1 MNSNG
6 SGHANEIKEPVKTVS
21 NPFPGLRPFEV
32 DESHLFFGREGQSD
46 EVVYKLIENRF
57 VAVMGS
63 SGSGKS
69 SLMNCGV
76 IPKLYSGL
84 YPENYKDWEV
94 IKTMPGTSP
103 VENLAKSVL
112 SVDKQFQQVENED
125 KTFRKIFAST
135 ILRSSSLGLVDL
147 IAQSSHLAGK
157 NIFLLVDQFEE
168 LFRFQ
173 IGDNIYDDI
182 NETTA
187 YINLLLEAI
196 DQNELPVFVAIT
208 IRSDYSGNFA
218 QYPTLTKKIN
228 RSHYLIPQMSRDQRR
243 QAIESPVAVGRGRIA
258 PRLVQE
264 LLNDV
269 EDDPDQL
276 PIIQHAL
283 MRTWAYWTENRSLD
297 EPVDI
302 KHYEAIGT
310 IRLALSQHAN
320 EIYDGLSEYE
330 KEICE
335 ALFKTITEKG
345 QDDRGVRRPSRL
357 DLIAAIAGVPEED
370 LIAVIE
376 KFRKSGNSLLMPSQD
391 IPLTSDAI
399 IDVSHESLIRI
410 WAKLHQWVAEE
421 DEAIEMYLRLSDA
434 AGKYQQGLTTLWR
447 PPDLQLAL
455 NWQQKYNPTLV
466 WAQRFAPAFERA
478 MVFLRSSHEAYEIE
492 VKNKETQQKRRLR
505 TTRILSLI
513 FGIIAI
519 FSILLMV
526 YGFSQQLE
534 AEKQRKLAEKEKV
547 EAETQRNVAINLRQ
561 QEEQLKK
568 DAIVARKMAE
578 DQRNVAKQAEKAAL
592 FNEQLAKEQA
602 LLAEERRIEAVRAR
616 VYAERKEVE
625 AKSQRDEANRQRNIA
640 DNKQKEAYRLRL
652 LSIARTMAVKSLQQE
667 ESQLK
672 GLLAL
677 QAYNFNETYDGNHH
691 DYDIYDGLYYAHK
704 TLKGDSVNRLIGHSG
719 SIRSMVFTKDSQKL
733 FTTSGDGRTLLWKFG
748 DETRSFTEISDN
760 GRNDLSNRILAI
772 SPDEK
777 WLISGHNAS
786 YIEVFSLT
794 NIRRKPE
801 KINIHNKRI
810 WDLVYMPDNSGF
822 ISIGADSTL
831 YFCDL
836 KNKTE
841 IRKVNTRINSLAVS
855 PDSKTIALARED
867 GKLVLLDKTNGYQ
880 ESIHVLTSDHSPLQS
895 IAFNQAGNLLAV
907 GEKGGLV
914 KIWDLKEKRIKANL
928 PGFSARVNDL
938 VFGPNDRMLAAAS
951 FNGEVRIWF
960 MHQLNTQPVVLRD
973 HDDWVWSLAFSPNG
987 DYLVTGSVNSL
998 IRVFHTN
1005 PQMLADQFCEDLK
1018 RNLSA
1023 KEWQEFVASDEDVEY
1038 IDTCPGLPEGKAD
1051 LRDY

>member
-1 MNSNG
+1 MNNNG
-6 SGHANEIKEPVKTVS
+6 TGLTNDLKDPVKTVS

-57 VAVMGS
+57 VAIMGS

-84 YPENYKDWEV
+84 YPENHNDWEV
-94 IKTMPGTSP
+94 ITTMPGTNP
-103 VENLAKSVL
+103 IENLAKSIL
-112 SVDKQFQQVENED
+112 SIDRQFRHIED
-125 KTFRKIFAST
+125 EDRTFQKIFATT

-147 IAQSSHLAGK
+147 IEQSSYLEGK

-173 IGDNIYDDI
+173 IGDNVYDDI

-187 YINLLLEAI
+187 YINLLIEAI
-196 DQNELPVFVAIT
+196 NQDELPVFIAIT

-218 QYPTLTKKIN
+218 QYPELTKKIN

-243 QAIESPVAVGRGRIA
+243 QAIEAPVAVGRGRIA

-283 MRTWAYWTENRSLD
+283 MRTWAYWTDNRSID

-320 EIYDGLSEYE
+320 EIYDELSDAE

-335 ALFKTITEKG
+335 TLFKTITEKG
-345 QDDRGVRRPSRL
+345 KDGAGVRKPSRL
-357 DLIAAIAGVPEED
+357 NLIAAIAGVPETD
-370 LIAVIE
+370 LIEVIE
-376 KFRKSGNSLLMPSQD
+376 KFRKSGNSLLMPPQD
-391 IPLTSDAI
+391 IPLSSEAI

-410 WAKLHQWVAEE
+410 WGKLHQWVAEE

-466 WAQRFAPAFERA
+466 WAQRFDPAYERA
-478 MVFLRSSHEAYEIE
+478 MVFLRSSHEAYEVE
-492 VKNKETQQKRRLR
+492 VKNKEAQQKRRLR

-513 FGIIAI
+513 FGIVAI

-534 AEKQRKLAEKEKV
+534 AEKQRKLAEKEKI
-547 EAETQRNVAINLRQ
+547 EAETQRNVAVNLRQ

-578 DQRNVAKQAEKAAL
+578 DQRNVAKQAEKNAL
-592 FNEQLAKEQA
+592 FNAQLAKDQA
-602 LLAEERRIEAVRAR
+602 LLAEERRIDAVKAR
-616 VYAERKEVE
+616 IYAEGKEVE
-625 AKSQRDEANRQRNIA
+625 AKLQRDEANRQKNIA

-652 LSIARTMAVKSLQQE
+652 LSIARTIAVKSLQQDE
-667 ESQLK
+667 MQLRA
-672 GLLAL
+672 LLAL
-677 QAYNFNETYDGNHH
+677 QAYGFNEEYQGNHY
-691 DYDIYDGLYYAHK
+691 DYDIYEGLYQAHK
-704 TLKGDSVNRLIGHSG
+704 ALKGDSINRLIGHTG
-719 SIRSMVFTKDSQKL
+719 SVRSMVFTKDGKKF
-733 FTTSGDGRTLLWKFG
+733 FTTSGDGKTLLWNFG
-748 DETRSFTEISDN
+748 DENKSYLEIADN

-777 WLISGHNAS
+777 WLVSGHNAS
-786 YIEVFSLT
+786 FVEVFDLHHL
-794 NIRRKPE
+794 RKRPL

-810 WDLVYMPDNSGF
+810 WDIVYMPDNSGF
-822 ISIGADSTL
+822 ISVGADSTV

-841 IRKVNTRINSLAVS
+841 IRKVDTRINRLAIS

-867 GKLVLLDKTNGYQ
+867 GRLVLLDKTQAYK
-880 ESIHVLTSDHSPLQS
+880 ESVYELAGDNIPIQS
-895 IAFNQAGNLLAV
+895 IAFNQRGNLLAI
-907 GEKGGLV
+907 GEKDGLV
-914 KIWDLKEKRIKANL
+914 KIWDLEEKRIKANL
-928 PGFSARVNDL
+928 PGFEARVNDL
-938 VFGPNDRMLAAAS
+938 AFGPDDKMLAAAS
-951 FNGEVRIWF
+951 FDGEARIWF
-960 MHQLNTQPVVLRD
+960 MNQLNTQPIVLRD
-973 HDDWVWSLAFSPNG
+973 HDDWVWSLTFSPDG
-987 DYLVTGSVNSL
+987 DYLVTGSVSSL
-998 IRVFHTN
+998 IRIFPTN
-1005 PQMLADQFCEDLK
+1005 PQILADQFCQDLN

-1023 KEWQEFVASDEDVEY
+1023 KEWHEYVDLDEDIEY
-1038 IDTCPGLPEGKAD
+1038 IFTCPGLPMGETE
-1051 LRDY
+1051 

>member
-1 MNSNG
+1 MNNNG
-6 SGHANEIKEPVKTVS
+6 SGLANDLKRPVKTVS

-84 YPENYKDWEV
+84 FPANYKDWEV
-94 IKTMPGTSP
+94 ITTMPGTSP
-103 VENLAKSVL
+103 VENLAKSIL
-112 SVDKQFQQVENED
+112 STDRQFKQTEEKDRTFQ
-125 KTFRKIFAST
+125 KIFAST
-135 ILRSSSLGLVDL
+135 VLRSSSLGLVDL
-147 IAQSSHLAGK
+147 IGQSSHLTGK

-187 YINLLLEAI
+187 YINLLIEAI
-196 DQNELPVFVAIT
+196 AQNELPVFVAIT

-218 QYPTLTKKIN
+218 QYPGLTKKIN
-228 RSHYLIPQMSRDQRR
+228 KSHYLIPQMSRDQRR
-243 QAIESPVAVGRGRIA
+243 QAIEAPVAVGRGRIS

-283 MRTWAYWTENRSLD
+283 MRTWGYWTENRSLD

-320 EIYDGLSEYE
+320 EIYDKLSDSE
-330 KEICE
+330 KEICK

-345 QDDRGVRRPSRL
+345 KDDRGVRKPSRL
-357 DLIAAIAGVPEED
+357 DLIAAIAGVLEAD
-370 LIAVIE
+370 LIEVIE
-376 KFRKSGNSLLMPSQD
+376 KFRKSGHSLLMPPQD

-410 WAKLHQWVAEE
+410 WGRLHQWVAEE

-466 WAQRFAPAFERA
+466 WAQRFDPAFERA

-492 VKNKETQQKRRLR
+492 VKNKEAQQKRRLR

-547 EAETQRNVAINLRQ
+547 EAETQRNVALNLRQ

-568 DAIVARKMAE
+568 DAILARKMAE
-578 DQRNVAKQAEKAAL
+578 DQRNVAKKAEKNAL
-592 FNEQLAKEQA
+592 YNAQLAQDQA
-602 LLAEERRIEAVRAR
+602 LLAEERRLEAVKAR
-616 VYAERKEVE
+616 IYAEGKEVE
-625 AKSQRDEANRQRNIA
+625 AKLQRDAANRQRNIA
-640 DNKQKEAYRLRL
+640 NNKQKEAYRLRL
-652 LSIARTMAVKSLQQE
+652 LSIARTMAVKSLQE
-667 ESQLK
+667 DETQLK

-677 QAYNFNETYDGNHH
+677 QAYHFNETYHRNHH
-691 DYDIYDGLYYAHK
+691 DHDIYDGLYYAYK
-704 TLKGDSVNRLIGHSG
+704 TLKGDSINRLIGHTG
-719 SIRSMVFTKDSQKL
+719 SIRSMVFTKDGKRL
-733 FTTSGDGRTLLWKFG
+733 FTTGGDGKILLWNLENERKTVS
-748 DETRSFTEISDN
+748 EVANN
-760 GRNDLSNRILAI
+760 GRNDLSNRVLAI

-777 WLISGHNAS
+777 WLVSGHNAS
-786 YIEVFSLT
+786 FIEVFDLR
-794 NIRRKPE
+794 NLRKKPL
-801 KINIHNKRI
+801 KINIHNKLI
-810 WDLVYMPDNSGF
+810 WDVAYMPDNSGF
-822 ISIGADSTL
+822 VSVGADSTV

-836 KNKTE
+836 KEKTE
-841 IRKVNTRINSLAVS
+841 IKKVNCRINNLAVS
-855 PDSKTIALARED
+855 PDSKTIAFAQED
-867 GKLVLLDKTNGYQ
+867 GKLVLLDKTQGYK
-880 ESIHVLTSDHSPLQS
+880 ESIYTITEGNIPIQS
-895 IAFNQAGNLLAV
+895 IAFNQGGNLLAV
-907 GEKGGLV
+907 GEKNGLV
-914 KIWDLKEKRIKANL
+914 KIWDLEESRVKANL
-928 PGFSARVNDL
+928 PGFKARVNDL
-938 VFGPNDRMLAAAS
+938 AFGPNDRMLAAVS
-951 FNGEVRIWF
+951 FDGEARIWF
-960 MHQLNTQPVVLRD
+960 MDQLNTQPVVLSD
-973 HDDWVWSLAFSPNG
+973 HDDWIWSLTFSPQG
-987 DYLVTGSVNSL
+987 EYLVTGSVNSL
-998 IRVFHTN
+998 IRIFPTD
-1005 PQMLADQFCEDLK
+1005 PQMLADQFCGDLK
-1018 RNLSA
+1018 RNLSV
-1023 KEWQEFVASDEDVEY
+1023 KEWHDYVDPDEDIEY
-1038 IDTCPGLPEGKAD
+1038 IFTCPGLPMGETE
-1051 LRDY
+1051 LRDF

>member
-6 SGHANEIKEPVKTVS
+6 TGPVNDLKDPVTTVS

-46 EVVYKLIENRF
+46 EVVYKLIQNRF
-57 VAVMGS
+57 VAIMGS

-84 YPENYKDWEV
+84 YIENYKDWEV
-94 IKTMPGTSP
+94 VTTMPGTSP
-103 VENLAKSVL
+103 IENLAKSIL
-112 SVDKQFQQVENED
+112 LADRNFDDIEEED
-125 KTFRKIFAST
+125 KTFQKVFAST

-147 IAQSSHLAGK
+147 IGQSGHLAGK

-187 YINLLLEAI
+187 YINLLIEAI
-196 DQNELPVFVAIT
+196 NQIETPVFIAIT

-218 QYPTLTKKIN
+218 QYPELTKKIN
-228 RSHYLIPQMSRDQRR
+228 KSHYLIPQMSRDQRR
-243 QAIESPVAVGRGRIA
+243 QAIEAPVAVGRGKIA

-283 MRTWAYWTENRSLD
+283 MRTWAHWTENRSID

-310 IRLALSQHAN
+310 IKLALSQHAN
-320 EIYDGLSEYE
+320 EIYDGLSGPE
-330 KEICE
+330 KGICE
-335 ALFKTITEKG
+335 TLFKTITEKG
-345 QDDRGVRRPSRL
+345 KDGTGVRKPTRL
-357 DLIAAIAGVPEED
+357 DLIAAIAGVPEAD
-370 LIAVIE
+370 LITVIE
-376 KFRKSGNSLLMPSQD
+376 KFRKSGNSLLMPPQD
-391 IPLTSDAI
+391 IPLGPDAI

-410 WAKLHQWVAEE
+410 WGRLHQWVAEE
-421 DEAIEMYLRLSDA
+421 DEAIDMYLRLSDA
-434 AGKYQQGLTTLWR
+434 AAKYQQGLTTLWR

-466 WAQRFAPAFERA
+466 WAQRFDPAYERA

-492 VKNKETQQKRRLR
+492 VKNKEAQQKRRLR

-534 AEKQRKLAEKEKV
+534 AEKQKKLAEKEKV
-547 EAETQRNVAINLRQ
+547 EAETQRNVAVNLRQ

-578 DQRNVAKQAEKAAL
+578 DQRNVAKQAEKNAL
-592 FNEQLAKEQA
+592 FNAQLAKDQA
-602 LLAEERRIEAVRAR
+602 FLAEERRIEAVKAR
-616 VYAERKEVE
+616 VYAEGKEVE
-625 AKSQRDEANRQRNIA
+625 AKLQRDEANRQRNIA
-640 DNKQKEAYRLRL
+640 DNKQREAYRLRL
-652 LSIARTMAVKSLQQE
+652 LSIARTMAVKSLQE
-667 ESQLK
+667 DEIQLK

-677 QAYNFNETYDGNHH
+677 QAYDFNEKYQGNHH
-691 DYDIYDGLYYAHK
+691 DYDIYDGLYNAHK
-704 TLKGDSVNRLIGHSG
+704 ALKGDSVNRLIGHTG
-719 SIRSMVFTKDSQKL
+719 SVRSMVFTKDGTKL
-733 FTTSGDGRTLLWKFG
+733 FTTSGDGKTLLWDFE
-748 DETRSFTEISDN
+748 DESKSFSEIADN
-760 GRNDLSNRILAI
+760 GRNDLSNRVLAI

-777 WLISGHNAS
+777 WLVSGHNAS
-786 YIEVFSLT
+786 FIEVFDLR
-794 NIRRKPE
+794 NLRKKPI

-810 WDLVYMPDNSGF
+810 WDIVYLPDNTGF
-822 ISIGADSTL
+822 VSVGADSTM

-836 KNKTE
+836 KDKTE
-841 IRKVNTRINSLAVS
+841 IRKVDTRINQIAVS
-855 PDSKTIALARED
+855 RDGKTIALAQED
-867 GKLVLLDKTNGYQ
+867 GKLVLLDKTRGYK
-880 ESIHVLTSDHSPLQS
+880 ESIYELTGANVPIQS
-895 IAFNQAGNLLAV
+895 IAFNQSGNLLAI

-914 KIWDLKEKRIKANL
+914 KIWDLEGKRIKANL
-928 PGFSARVNDL
+928 PGFNARVNDL
-938 VFGPNDRMLAAAS
+938 AFGPNDQMLAGAS
-951 FNGEVRIWF
+951 FDGEARIWF
-960 MHQLNTQPVVLRD
+960 MDHLNTQPVVLHD
-973 HDDWVWSLAFSPNG
+973 HDNWVWSLTFSPKG
-987 DYLVTGSVNSL
+987 DFLVTGSVSSL
-998 IRVFHTN
+998 IRVFPTD
-1005 PQMLADQFCEDLK
+1005 PQKLADQFCEDLK

-1023 KEWQEFVASDEDVEY
+1023 KEWHEYVDLDEDIEY
-1038 IDTCPGLPEGKAD
+1038 IFTCPGLPMGETE
-1051 LRDY
+1051 LRDF